1 MLSNTRTIIKAAVA
15 ADSTITPQQLAAGM
29 AALEGKT
36 AVGFTQAEP
45 LDRVLTRQQ
54 VAEIIGKS
62 VKSVDIYGRKGVF
75 RRVCFGGARSCG
87 YSEASVREA
96 LSAGNV

>member
-1 MLSNTRTIIKAAVA
+1 MLSSTKQIVKAALA
-15 ADSTITPQQLAAGM
+15 ADTTITPQQASAAIST
-29 AALEGKT
+29 LEGKT
-36 AVGFTQAEP
+36 AAGLVQSAP

-62 VKSVDIYGRKGVF
+62 VKSVDVYGRRGVF
-75 RRVCFGGARSCG
+75 RRVKFGRTRSSG

-96 LSAGNV
+96 MQAGNV